1 MWITYSCLPGLDRTT
16 YEAPPQRL
24 PRPQLTQHCRQV
36 DRKMVSKD
44 IPLDSGWMEIHCTG
58 GCPIV
63 INKVINNFPP
73 FLLNRLPRFSLS
85 LFLFTGLLLRPKAF
99 VQSP

>member
-16 YEAPPQRL
+16 YKAPPQRQ
-24 PRPQLTQHCRQV
+24 PRPQLTQHCRQG

-44 IPLDSGWMEIHCTG
+44 IPLDSGWMDIHCTG

-63 INKVINNFPP
+63 INKVIEISQFSF
-73 FLLNRLPRFSLS
+73 FLLI
-85 LFLFTGLLLRPKAF
+85 
-99 VQSP
+99 

>member
-16 YEAPPQRL
+16 YKAPPQRL
-24 PRPQLTQHCRQV
+24 PRPQLTQQCRQG

-63 INKVINNFPP
+63 INKVIYNFPP
-73 FLLNRLPRFSLS
+73 FLLI
-85 LFLFTGLLLRPKAF
+85 
-99 VQSP
+99 